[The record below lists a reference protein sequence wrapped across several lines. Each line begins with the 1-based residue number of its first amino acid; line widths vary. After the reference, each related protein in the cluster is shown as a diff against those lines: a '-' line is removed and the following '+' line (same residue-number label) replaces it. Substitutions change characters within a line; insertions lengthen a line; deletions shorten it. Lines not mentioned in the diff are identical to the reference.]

1 MVAPRNIMEIPLMSF
16 GGNMLGFYFTGQN
29 AKGPESRGDERG
41 EKLIKI
47 LRLFAE
53 RYLGGLRE
61 LGWKGKPER
70 IHHLAVRREGDQ
82 D

>member
-1 MVAPRNIMEIPLMSF
+1 MEICWVL
-16 GGNMLGFYFTGQN
+16 LHWAERQ
-29 AKGPESRGDERG
+29 GPESRGDERG

-53 RYLGGLRE
+53 RCLGGLRE

-70 IHHLAVRREGDQ
+70 IHHLAIHREIKINRAPPQG
-82 D
+82 